1 MAVSEFQQLFES
13 ARPLLL
19 AMHAVPV
26 RFCYDYSAASPVWLK
41 ISATIERNS
50 SEADLS
56 RAGKIVSENSRQFCA
71 FLIDRK
77 YFTQDDRGNF
87 LMPDENSAIEHDGY
101 LWRASRGDRKTYWVP
116 EDHEGH
122 VIRFTTAQHGAL

>member
-19 AMHAVPV
+19 AMHAVAV
-26 RFCYDYSAASPVWLK
+26 RFCYDISVESPVW
-41 ISATIERNS
+41 IPIRATIERNS

-56 RAGKIVSENSRQFCA
+56 RPGKIVSETSRQFCA
-71 FLIDRK
+71 FLIDRT
-77 YFTQDDRGNF
+77 YFRRDEKGNF
-87 LMPDENSAIEHDGY
+87 LMPDENAAIEHDGY